1 MIWVDISVPAINV
14 PPMFD
19 STLPTEQAPA
29 WGHEIPTLIIGTKV
43 ELVFSNYPFKFISI
57 KSSASVT
64 FFWLVAEKIISAS
77 KKLKAKWL
85 LAQPIFC
92 AHGGVGSSNTSSG
105 TKMSQ
110 ENEDK

>member
-1 MIWVDISVPAINV
+1 MPAINV

-19 STLPTEQAPA
+19 STLIVQLNKHR
-29 WGHEIPTLIIGTKV
+29 HEVTKFRPSSSAQK
-43 ELVFSNYPFKFISI
+43 LSLSFQTIRSNSFQS
-57 KSSASVT
+57 SSASVT